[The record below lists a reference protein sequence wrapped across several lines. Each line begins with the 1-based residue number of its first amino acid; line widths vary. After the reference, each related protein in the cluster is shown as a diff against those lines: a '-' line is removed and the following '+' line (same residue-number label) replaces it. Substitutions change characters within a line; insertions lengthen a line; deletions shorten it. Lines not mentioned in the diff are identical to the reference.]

1 MKFESQLAESVFK
14 SKYLLEGETTP
25 EEAVERIVK
34 AVAKVYPEIEQEARD
49 YINKQW
55 FIPAGGIW
63 RAANNPKNNVSHV
76 NCTTLTPPEDNLE
89 SIFNSLYK
97 WAKYA
102 AYGQGEGI
110 DISNLRPK
118 GSLVHNSS
126 RTSTGA
132 VSFMSLYDAVLKV
145 IAQQGRRGASLISI
159 KDSHP
164 DIEDF
169 ISIKDKPETD
179 KSRIDTANISIQVT
193 DAFMKA
199 VEEDSDW
206 LLHYENKYERIE
218 KVVKARELFEKICH
232 MAWKRGD
239 PGLQFIDIAKYNSN
253 SDALGYPI
261 VSTNAPVVGS
271 SLVLTKKGL
280 FTIKELFDSNEEVEI
295 VYDPIVEKN
304 EKELKCL
311 NLISLDKPS
320 WRKASFKEYKNQE
333 VIEIK
338 LNDGL
343 SLFSN
348 GEHKWFTTKGYKETR
363 NLKINDKIVLT
374 RKGYSELEDIS
385 IDENSMEYKEALVCG
400 WLTGDGWL
408 GNNYLKKEKTE
419 HKNIGF
425 VWRKGYEDFYNIL
438 KEVYKTITGETISYI
453 RDRGTSSYARVAS
466 SVFYNYMKN
475 NYGYEN
481 HKYIVPDQAFKSYTF
496 AVGFLRGLFQTDG
509 SIDKIINRSH
519 RIILSS
525 SNIEVISKVNKLLL
539 NWFGI
544 KANIAERKNQK
555 GVPYFVKS
563 TGEQKVSNFKNS
575 WNLIISSIRDIEKF
589 NKNIGFIYGDKKQ
602 YAEEYEKNNFYE
614 LEYSKTPKYKTLK
627 IKEIIFHK
635 EKQDM
640 YCAVVEEGHSLI
652 IDGVVSSN
660 CSEQWLDPENVCNL
674 SHINLAKFKEYKT
687 EGFIKLI
694 QFGIKFLNAV
704 RINEINENRSPTKL
718 QHEKLQLAPR
728 VGLGFTGFADY
739 LIDKKVVYGS
749 QQSLEEMAFIG
760 TCMAKYSILTSYE
773 LGKKYGSFKAYD
785 KEKFKKSGYIQRL
798 LKENVIT
805 EDMLDY
811 QFNIATTTIAPAG
824 TGSLISNNG
833 GSGIEPL
840 FSRYM
845 VRRERSTTKDW
856 KEWFTFN
863 AYVERY
869 LKEQGL
875 EVTKENAD
883 KLTEPWWVMSFD
895 VDPIAKVK
903 LVAEAQK
910 WIDSS
915 ISVTFNLPE
924 DATVEDVKNVYM
936 EAWRHNLK
944 GVTVYR
950 EGSLGGVLITEK
962 SYNKQQKEQQKES
975 KKDDSY
981 ERRPQSLDCDIY
993 EAKYKEHKF
1002 IVLVGLKDNEP
1013 YEVFITPNDE
1023 GLIDIEKNKKGKIV
1037 KVKSGHYDLVVENGV
1052 VKTMIN
1058 NIGKQF
1064 DSMYGT
1070 LSRMVSM
1077 SIRHKVPLQFIVD
1090 QLNKDSSFVAF
1101 EKVLSRILKKYIK
1114 DNTSTKKKCPSCGS
1128 ELIYQDGCI
1137 SCSNSECAYSKCD

>member
-1 MKFESQLAESVFK
+1 MVFESQLAESVFK
-14 SKYLLEGETTP
+14 SKYLLEGETEP
-25 EEAVERIVK
+25 VQAVERIVK
-34 AVAKVYPEIEQEARD
+34 AVSKIYPEIEEEARE

-55 FIPAGGIW
+55 FIPAGGVW
-63 RAANNPKNNVSHV
+63 RASGNSKSNVSHV

-89 SIFNSLYK
+89 SIFESLYK
-97 WAKYA
+97 WSKYA
-102 AYGQGEGI
+102 AFGQGEGI

-159 KDSHP
+159 KDTHP

-179 KSRIDTANISIQVT
+179 KSRIDTANISIQAS
-193 DAFMKA
+193 DAFMNA
-199 VEEDSDW
+199 VENDEGWKLS
-206 LLHYENKYERIE
+206 YSNKYETIE
-218 KVVKARELFEKICH
+218 RTVKARELFEKICH

-261 VSTNAPVVGS
+261 VSTNACCFTGDTLITTKQGLSPIKDLVGKEVEIFDSKNWININTFKSYGEDDIYRVTLNNGIYFDVTSNHRFFLENGKEKRTYELKIGDKLEESNTITPIIGKNEEGAYFKGFMLGDGTVDNEDIPRPLLYLYSTKYMCKQKLEKSLKEIPINS
-271 SLVLTKKGL
+271 STTSTKTQIGWAESPSN
-280 FTIKELFDSNEEVEI
+280 KERIVMTGVTCRDRDNLYKWGEEYKYNLPDEVFRWNKESKLELLAGLFDSDGTALNSRNGFGYQLCSINKQFLSGIIKLLASVGIYGKLSSGCAEKIKNIKGLDYTCKEVWRITIPQKYAIEFGKIAPFARLINFNDKQIKHFKKFRYNKVVSIEALNKKEEVFCCT
-295 VYDPIVEKN
+295 VPTTGKF
-304 EKELKCL
+304 
-311 NLISLDKPS
+311 LI
-320 WRKASFKEYKNQE
+320 
-333 VIEIK
+333 
-338 LNDGL
+338 
-343 SLFSN
+343 
-348 GEHKWFTTKGYKETR
+348 
-363 NLKINDKIVLT
+363 
-374 RKGYSELEDIS
+374 
-385 IDENSMEYKEALVCG
+385 NSG
-400 WLTGDGWL
+400 
-408 GNNYLKKEKTE
+408 
-419 HKNIGF
+419 I
-425 VWRKGYEDFYNIL
+425 
-438 KEVYKTITGETISYI
+438 ITG
-453 RDRGTSSYARVAS
+453 
-466 SVFYNYMKN
+466 N
-475 NYGYEN
+475 
-481 HKYIVPDQAFKSYTF
+481 
-496 AVGFLRGLFQTDG
+496 
-509 SIDKIINRSH
+509 
-519 RIILSS
+519 
-525 SNIEVISKVNKLLL
+525 
-539 NWFGI
+539 
-544 KANIAERKNQK
+544 
-555 GVPYFVKS
+555 
-563 TGEQKVSNFKNS
+563 
-575 WNLIISSIRDIEKF
+575 
-589 NKNIGFIYGDKKQ
+589 
-602 YAEEYEKNNFYE
+602 
-614 LEYSKTPKYKTLK
+614 
-627 IKEIIFHK
+627 
-635 EKQDM
+635 
-640 YCAVVEEGHSLI
+640 
-652 IDGVVSSN
+652 
-660 CSEQWLDPENVCNL
+660 SEQWLDPENVCNL

-749 QQSLEEMAFIG
+749 QQSIDEMAFVG
-760 TCMAKYSILTSYE
+760 TTLAKYSIITSYE
-773 LGKKYGSFKAYD
+773 LGKKYGSFPAYD
-785 KEKFKKSGYIQRL
+785 KEKFMQSGYIQRL

-811 QFNIATTTIAPAG
+811 QFNIATSTIAPVG

-903 LVAEAQK
+903 LVSEAQK

-915 ISVTFNLPE
+915 ISVTFNLSE
-924 DATVEDVKNVYM
+924 EATIEDVKNVYM

-962 SYNKQQKEQQKES
+962 SYNKQQKEQQKEANR
-975 KKDDSY
+975 DNNY
-981 ERRPQSLDCDIY
+981 ERRPVSLDCDIH
-993 EAKYKEHKF
+993 EVKYKENKF
-1002 IVLVGLKDNEP
+1002 IVLIGLKDNEP
-1013 YEVFITPNDE
+1013 YEVFISPNNESSFDV
-1023 GLIDIEKNKKGKIV
+1023 EKNKKGKII

-1064 DSMYGT
+1064 DSIYGT

-1077 SIRHKVPLQFIVD
+1077 SLRHKVPLQFIVD
-1090 QLNKDSSFVAF
+1090 QLNKDSAFIAF

-1114 DNTSTKKKCPSCGS
+1114 DNTSTKKKCPNCGS

-1137 SCSNSECAYSKCD
+1137 SCSNLECGYSKCD

>member
-34 AVAKVYPEIEQEARD
+34 AVAKVYPEIEEEARE

-55 FIPAGGIW
+55 FIPAGGVW
-63 RAANNPKNNVSHV
+63 RGAGNSSKNVSHI
-76 NCTTLTPPEDNLE
+76 NCTNLGHVEDNLE

-97 WAKYA
+97 WAKFA

-110 DISNLRPK
+110 DISHLRPK
-118 GSLVHNSS
+118 GSAVHNSS

-159 KDSHP
+159 IDHHP

-169 ISIKDKPETD
+169 IAIKDKPETD

-239 PGLQFIDIAKYNSN
+239 PGLQFLSTWQKYSN
-253 SDALGYPI
+253 SDPLGYPLEA
-261 VSTNAPVVGS
+261 SNACFGGKEK
-271 SLVLTKKGL
+271 LLTKNGY
-280 FTIKELFDSNEEVEI
+280 FSFEELNGNSVDILS
-295 VYDPIVEKN
+295 D
-304 EKELKCL
+304 
-311 NLISLDKPS
+311 
-320 WRKASFKEYKNQE
+320 
-333 VIEIK
+333 
-338 LNDGL
+338 DGKYYNGKV
-343 SLFSN
+343 FSS
-348 GEHKWFTTKGYKETR
+348 GKKETVA
-363 NLKINDKIVLT
+363 LKLSTGKNIIVTPDQIVKTTEGEFEAKDTLGKTILTFNDK
-374 RKGYSELEDIS
+374 
-385 IDENSMEYKEALVCG
+385 
-400 WLTGDGWL
+400 
-408 GNNYLKKEKTE
+408 
-419 HKNIGF
+419 
-425 VWRKGYEDFYNIL
+425 
-438 KEVYKTITGETISYI
+438 
-453 RDRGTSSYARVAS
+453 
-466 SVFYNYMKN
+466 
-475 NYGYEN
+475 
-481 HKYIVPDQAFKSYTF
+481 
-496 AVGFLRGLFQTDG
+496 
-509 SIDKIINRSH
+509 
-519 RIILSS
+519 
-525 SNIEVISKVNKLLL
+525 
-539 NWFGI
+539 
-544 KANIAERKNQK
+544 
-555 GVPYFVKS
+555 
-563 TGEQKVSNFKNS
+563 
-575 WNLIISSIRDIEKF
+575 
-589 NKNIGFIYGDKKQ
+589 
-602 YAEEYEKNNFYE
+602 YE
-614 LEYSKTPKYKTLK
+614 LEYDEKWVKLGFIQGDGSIGRLLDNKHKGFEIYIGDKDTDIKDLF
-627 IKEIIFHK
+627 IKELEGVNYQQEKRSYYVNNSELNDSLYKYEFDFSPLPVRTLPKNLPEDK
-635 EKQDM
+635 ELSFLMGLFSANGYVTKNYRVGLKATSRKLIDQVCELLNKYGINHYVTTNKKKNVLFRNGNYEVKESYDINIGTVEGLTKYYYLIGFYHDYKQEALKELLYKKSPKVLSIKQKGIQEVYDFQLPSNHWGFVNNL
-640 YCAVVEEGHSLI
+640 VVH
-652 IDGVVSSN
+652 N
-660 CSEQWLDPENVCNL
+660 CGEIPGDVHNVCML
-674 SHINLAKFKEYKT
+674 SHINLAKYKEFGHD
-687 EGFIKLI
+687 GFVKLI
-694 QFGIKFLNAV
+694 KFGIKFLNAC
-704 RINEINENRSPTKL
+704 RFNEINEGRSPIPEQL
-718 QHEKLQLAPR
+718 EKINLIPR
-728 VGLGFTGFADY
+728 IGLGDTGFADY
-739 LIDKKVVYGS
+739 LLDKQIPYS
-749 QQSLEEMAFIG
+749 SSEALEERKYIG
-760 TCMAKYSILTSYE
+760 QTMAKYAYETGYE
-773 LGKKYGSFKAYD
+773 LAKRYGSFPAYD
-785 KEKFKKSGYIQRL
+785 KESMKKSAYIQRL
-798 LKENVIT
+798 LQEQVIS
-805 EDMLDY
+805 DNILDY
-811 QFNIATTTIAPAG
+811 QFNVQYLTCAPVG
-824 TGSLISNNG
+824 TGTIIANTG

-883 KLTEPWWVMSFD
+883 KLNDPWWVMSFD

-936 EAWRHNLK
+936 EAWHHNLK

-962 SYNKQQKEQQKES
+962 SYNKQQKEQQKEV
-975 KKDDSY
+975 KRDDGY
-981 ERRPQSLDCDIY
+981 ERRPHSLDCDIY
-993 EAKYKEHKF
+993 EAKYKDHKF
-1002 IVLVGLKDNEP
+1002 VVLVGLKDNEP

-1023 GLIDIEKNKKGKIV
+1023 GLIDIEKNRKGKII

-1064 DSMYGT
+1064 DSIYGT

-1090 QLNKDSSFVAF
+1090 QLNKDSSFIAF

-1114 DNTSTKKKCPSCGS
+1114 DNTSTKKKCPTCGS

-1137 SCSNSECAYSKCD
+1137 SCSNSECGYSKCD